1 MPLDTPG
8 LVVQLQPSRQLAVL
22 LLVLHSVCALAL
34 LGTAL
39 PWFVRGIA
47 WLMLSGSLIYNLK
60 KYSWLSL
67 PDSITALHWSV
78 DSLRLAL
85 RNETTL
91 QGQVAG
97 DTTVW
102 NHLLVLRVQLDGK
115 TISLPL
121 LPDSAS
127 ADALRQLRIRLLH
140 SRPVEQR

>member
-8 LVVQLQPSRQLAVL
+8 LVVQLQPSRQLAAL

-34 LGTAL
+34 LGAAL
-39 PWFVRGIA
+39 PWFVLGTG
-47 WLMLSGSLIYNLK
+47 WLILSGSLIYNLK
-60 KYSWLSL
+60 KYAWLSL
-67 PDSITALHWSV
+67 PDSIVALHWSA

-85 RNETTL
+85 RDETVL
-91 QGQVAG
+91 HGDVAG

-102 NHLLVLRVQLDGK
+102 NHLIVLRVRLSAK
-115 TISLPL
+115 TVSLPL

-140 SRPVEQR
+140 SRPVEQV